1 MLKVSNINVFYGKL
15 QALWDVSFRVEEGEI
30 VALVGANAAGKSTL
44 LNSISGLLRPAS
56 GTIEFLGKEING
68 LAAYQI
74 VEAGISQIP
83 EGRKLFSSMSV
94 RENLELGAYTKQA
107 WDKRDETI
115 EDIYR
120 LFPILKERIKQQART
135 LSGGEQQMVAIAR
148 GLMSRPKLYML
159 DEPSQGL
166 SPVLVSEVFDI
177 INNLREHGTT
187 ILLVEQNVERT
198 LEVADRAYV
207 LENGRIVLEG
217 KGKELVENKHVKK
230 AYLGL

>member
-1 MLKVSNINVFYGKL
+1 VLKVNNINVFYGKL

-30 VALVGANAAGKSTL
+30 VALVGANAAGKSTI

-56 GTIEFLGKEING
+56 GTIEFLGKETIG
-68 LAAYQI
+68 LPAYHI
-74 VEAGISQIP
+74 VEAGITQIR
-83 EGRKLFSSMSV
+83 EGRKLFPIMSV

-148 GLMSRPKLYML
+148 GLMSRPKLCML
-159 DEPSQGL
+159 DEPSLGL

-177 INNLREHGTT
+177 INNLHEHGTT

-217 KGKELVENKHVKK
+217 NGKELMENKHVKK

>member
-1 MLKVSNINVFYGKL
+1 VLKVNNINVLYGKL
-15 QALWDVSFRVEEGEI
+15 QALWDITFHVEEGEI

-44 LNSISGLLRPAS
+44 LNTISGLLRPAS

-68 LAAYQI
+68 LAAYHI

-83 EGRKLFSSMSV
+83 EGRKLFPSMSV

-107 WDKRDETI
+107 WDERDETI

-148 GLMSRPKLYML
+148 GLMSRPKLCML
-159 DEPSQGL
+159 DEPSHGL

-207 LENGRIVLEG
+207 LENGHIVLEG